1 MVKGTFSYT
10 RIRRRN
16 IILIPTYTL
25 SMVIIS
31 VDRHLTSKK
40 IIFLIILFV
49 LGILI
54 GQYQASGVTIKDQG
68 KVDRFKRPIIMA
80 KRNWPYLTGWIFI
93 FIIDISIQI
102 YFGIHM
108 NTDEVTNEF
117 IDYILKNLN
126 PIFMVFFHTD
136 WYIWTIT
143 AASYFGYYRSLVI
156 RFPKVRQIL
165 KAKHVVKHWN
175 ILVANERFLHH
186 VSYRQP
192 TRLLK
197 SYKDI
202 PRNFLCPRRLHYF
215 ISLNI
220 NNA

>member
-1 MVKGTFSYT
+1 MVKGTFGYT

-40 IIFLIILFV
+40 IIFLIILFI

-80 KRNWPYLTGWIFI
+80 KRNWPYLSGWIFI
-93 FIIDISIQI
+93 FIIDISIQV

-108 NTDEVTNEF
+108 NTDELTNEF

-156 RFPKVRQIL
+156 RFPKIRQIL
-165 KAKHVVKHWN
+165 KAK
-175 ILVANERFLHH
+175 
-186 VSYRQP
+186 
-192 TRLLK
+192 
-197 SYKDI
+197 
-202 PRNFLCPRRLHYF
+202 
-215 ISLNI
+215 
-220 NNA
+220 